1 MLEKLD
7 SELKKT
13 TGPNVEGLDAIYV
26 TEEDQAEHDDGEGET
41 DKPKGVIFSSEMQQ
55 INFSPSK

>member
-26 TEEDQAEHDDGEGET
+26 TEEDQAEHDDGDGDT
-41 DKPKGVIFSSEMQQ
+41 DKPKGVIFSSEM
-55 INFSPSK
+55 